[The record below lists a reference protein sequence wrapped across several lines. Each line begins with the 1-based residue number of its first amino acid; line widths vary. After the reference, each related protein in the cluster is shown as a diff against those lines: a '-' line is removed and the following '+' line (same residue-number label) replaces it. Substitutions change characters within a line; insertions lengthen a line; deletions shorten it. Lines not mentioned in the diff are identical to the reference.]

1 MNPMEQALPRSQESI
16 LATNKVLKNTYLL
29 LSVSLL
35 WTAMVAAFA
44 MVTNASPM
52 GGMVSS
58 FAALAV
64 LWFVMP
70 RHENKASGIG
80 VVFLFTALLGYGLG
94 PTLSFYAGVQGGE
107 QIITTAFGLT
117 GLIFLSLSGYV
128 LTTKKDFSF
137 MTGFLM
143 SGIMIAFFASL
154 ALVGASLFGFHF
166 PMGMLVISGMFA
178 LLSSGLI
185 LWETSN
191 IVNGG
196 QTNYIAATVTLYVAL
211 YNLFTS
217 LLHILMAFAG
227 GGDD

>member
-1 MNPMEQALPRSQESI
+1 MNPMEQALPRSESSI
-16 LATNKVLKNTYLL
+16 LATNKVLKNTYML
-29 LSVSLL
+29 LSASLI
-35 WTAMVAAFA
+35 WTALVAGFA
-44 MVTNASPM
+44 MTTNASPM
-52 GGMVSS
+52 GGMISS

-70 RHENKASGIG
+70 KHENKASGIG

-94 PTLSFYAGVQGGE
+94 PTLSYYAGIQGGE

-137 MTGFLM
+137 ITGFLM
-143 SGIMIAFFASL
+143 SGMMIAFFGSL
-154 ALVGASLFGFHF
+154 ILVGASMFGFHF

-191 IVNGG
+191 IIHGG
-196 QTNYIAATVTLYVAL
+196 QTNYIAATVTLYVPL

-217 LLHILMAFAG
+217 LLHILGAFS

>member
-1 MNPMEQALPRSQESI
+1 MNPLEQALPRSEESI

-29 LSVSLL
+29 LSASLI
-35 WTAMVAAFA
+35 WTAMVAALA

-52 GGMVSS
+52 AGMISS
-58 FAALAV
+58 LAALAV

-70 RHENKASGIG
+70 KHEHKASGIG

-94 PTLSFYAGVQGGE
+94 PTLSYYAGIPGGN

-117 GLIFLSLSGYV
+117 GMIFLGLSGFV

-143 SGIMIAFFASL
+143 SGIMIAFFGSL
-154 ALVGASLFGFHF
+154 ILMGASLFGVDVS
-166 PMGMLVISGMFA
+166 MGMLVISGMFA

-227 GGDD
+227 GDD

>member
-1 MNPMEQALPRSQESI
+1 MNSMEQVLPRSEASI
-16 LATNKVLKNTYLL
+16 LATNKVLKNTYML
-29 LSVSLL
+29 LSASLI
-35 WTAMVAAFA
+35 WTALIAAVS
-44 MVTNASPM
+44 MSTNASPM
-52 GGMVSS
+52 AGMVSS

-70 RHENKASGIG
+70 KHENKASGIG

-94 PTLSFYAGVQGGE
+94 PTLSFYAGIQGGE

-117 GLIFLSLSGYV
+117 GLIFLSLSGFV

-143 SGIMIAFFASL
+143 SGMMIAFFGSL
-154 ALVGASLFGFHF
+154 ILFGASLFGFHF

-191 IVNGG
+191 IIHGG

-211 YNLFTS
+211 YNLFTT
-217 LLHILMAFAG
+217 LLHILMSFAG
-227 GGDD
+227 GDE

>member
-1 MNPMEQALPRSQESI
+1 MNPMEQVLPRSEESI
-16 LATNKVLKNTYLL
+16 LATNKVLKNTYML
-29 LSVSLL
+29 LSASLI
-35 WTAMVAAFA
+35 WTALIAAVAMA
-44 MVTNASPM
+44 TNASP
-52 GGMVSS
+52 GAGMISS

-70 RHENKASGIG
+70 KHENKASGIG

-94 PTLSFYAGVQGGE
+94 PTLSYYAGIQGGE

-117 GLIFLSLSGYV
+117 GLIFLSLSGFV

-143 SGIMIAFFASL
+143 SGMMIAFFGSIIL
-154 ALVGASLFGFHF
+154 LGASLFGFHF

-191 IVNGG
+191 IIHGG

-211 YNLFTS
+211 YNLFTT
-217 LLHILMAFAG
+217 LLHILMSFAG